1 MKKTIYITIAI
12 IAVILTLSAFNWIDS
27 TYTRQATVIDST
39 AGIVTVRDMN
49 GNIWE
54 YKGIAVKG
62 DTVTLIMN
70 DNHTTTIKDDIIME
84 VE

>member
-1 MKKTIYITIAI
+1 MKKTIYIILAI

-39 AGIVTVRDMN
+39 VGIVTVRDMN

-54 YKGIAVKG
+54 YKGSAVKG
-62 DTVTLIMN
+62 DTITLIMN
-70 DNHTTTIKDDIIME
+70 DNHTTTIKDDTIEE
-84 VE
+84 VK

>member
-1 MKKTIYITIAI
+1 MKKI
-12 IAVILTLSAFNWIDS
+12 IIGIIFAVLILSAFNWIDS

-39 AGIVTVRDMN
+39 ANIVSVRDMN

-54 YKGIAVKG
+54 YKGSAIKG
-62 DTVTLIMN
+62 DTITLVMN

-84 VE
+84 VK